1 MPGAYIKYDS
11 DGIEERHSI
20 EMFGD
25 TIELTTKPRDM
36 YMTINGDTKA
46 VTITHKERFPK
57 EATEW
62 LGYGAELQ
70 VLFGKKWCVGKV
82 MGRERGNVMV
92 KYADGV
98 GTHDDLHYRGCRI
111 RTCRGI
117 VHGRHAHFRRNRKSA
132 SAGPAEA

>member
-11 DGIEERHSI
+11 DGIEEWHSI

-25 TIELTTKPRDM
+25 TIELTTKPRDKH
-36 YMTINGDTKA
+36 MTINGDTKA
-46 VTITHKERFPK
+46 VTITHKARFPK

-82 MGRERGNVMV
+82 VGGEREGR
-92 KYADGV
+92 
-98 GTHDDLHYRGCRI
+98 
-111 RTCRGI
+111 
-117 VHGRHAHFRRNRKSA
+117 
-132 SAGPAEA
+132 